1 MAKCKLSGRK
11 PMSGNRVSFSQRK
24 TKRVFKPNVQSK
36 KIYVAELGRSVRIQM
51 SARAMRTVD
60 KIGLLPYLQRQ
71 GLTLKDVL

>member
-11 PMSGNRVSFSQRK
+11 PMSGNNVSFSQRK

-36 KIYVAELGRSVRIQM
+36 KIYIPELERSVRIQM

-60 KIGLLPYLQRQ
+60 KVGLMPYLKKQ
-71 GLTLKDVL
+71 GLTLKNVL

>member
-11 PMSGNRVSFSQRK
+11 PMSGHNVSFSQKK

-36 KIYVAELGRSVRIQM
+36 RVFVPELGRSVRISM
-51 SARAMRTVD
+51 SVRAMRTVG
-60 KIGLLPYLQRQ
+60 KIGLMPYLRRQ

>member
-11 PMSGNRVSFSQRK
+11 PMSGNNVSFSQRK

-36 KIYVAELGRSVRIQM
+36 KIYVPELGRNVRIQM

-60 KIGLLPYLQRQ
+60 KIGLMPYLKQQ
-71 GLTLKDVL
+71 GLALKDVL